1 MDNKNKINII
11 KEINFTIIKKDEK
24 PKEKEDDSNYINDR
38 WNNKIKKERNKYFN
52 FIKKIN
58 KDIFSYSEKK
68 YIKDLIKNINM
79 PKNKDNNL
87 FYILHNYN
95 SNNNDY

>member
-1 MDNKNKINII
+1 MDKKNKINII
-11 KEINFTIIKKDEK
+11 KEINFTIIKKDEN

-58 KDIFSYSEKK
+58 
-68 YIKDLIKNINM
+68 
-79 PKNKDNNL
+79 
-87 FYILHNYN
+87 
-95 SNNNDY
+95 

>member
-1 MDNKNKINII
+1 MIPIILIIGGII
-11 KEINFTIIKKDEK
+11 KLK
-24 PKEKEDDSNYINDR
+24 
-38 WNNKIKKERNKYFN
+38 KKEINKYFN

-95 SNNNDY
+95 SNNNDYYKIYYKK

>member
-1 MDNKNKINII
+1 MIPIILMIGGII
-11 KEINFTIIKKDEK
+11 KLK
-24 PKEKEDDSNYINDR
+24 
-38 WNNKIKKERNKYFN
+38 KKEINKYFN

-95 SNNNDY
+95 SNNNDYYKIYYKK

>member
-79 PKNKDNNL
+79 PKNKDNN
-87 FYILHNYN
+87 INNYLN
-95 SNNNDY
+95 KNK